1 MHIISAHSP
10 RKVSLFATRNGFL
23 IETSLF
29 RPLSERVLNWCSKI
43 NKKVFL
49 WLDWPSPTIDWI
61 AEARVD
67 WWVKRG
73 SEGRSPI
80 NDLNSEARVKAKGS
94 GPMSMIRYTGL
105 LIRALVKKPGRIY
118 LGCRSAAWARFVKL
132 YYWDVEAIPW
142 ELWLICSLL
151 WCSDDSTPVAG
162 KSWCAVI
169 CCLTA
174 GNKRFAANLLYLLSK
189 QVATE
194 CLICNSRI
202 QISDLAIRFPGGI
215 LHQSAVITSDENT

>member
-29 RPLSERVLNWCSKI
+29 RPLSKRVLSWRSKI

-49 WLDWPSPTIDWI
+49 WLDWPSPTIDLI

-80 NDLNSEARVKAKGS
+80 NDLNSEARVIRCQAKGS

-105 LIRALVKKPGRIY
+105 LIRAQVKKPGR
-118 LGCRSAAWARFVKL
+118 LGLWNCIIEMLKQYRESCDLYVACFGAQMIQHLLLAKADALQSAVWQQGIKDSL
-132 YYWDVEAIPW
+132 
-142 ELWLICSLL
+142 LICS
-151 WCSDDSTPVAG
+151 
-162 KSWCAVI
+162 I
-169 CCLTA
+169 CCPDKSPL
-174 GNKRFAANLLYLLSK
+174 GMFDLS
-189 QVATE
+189 
-194 CLICNSRI
+194 RM
-202 QISDLAIRFPGGI
+202 QISDLAIRFLGGI
-215 LHQSAVITSDENT
+215 LHQSAVNTSDENT